1 MDKLMINN
9 SFIEIFIGD
18 LSNTEYDAVVIPTN
32 SRLLPSGELRCKI
45 LRKAG
50 SKVQLECNEII
61 NRISQVSVGDSVMTT
76 GGDYS
81 QYLIHAN
88 GPRLGQVKEGQ
99 KLMQATWN
107 SLRLADA
114 KNLTSIVFPPISK
127 EMRGFTTEFCAKAML
142 ISIKKYLTEN
152 NTNLRNVSICVETQ
166 QDFEIF
172 GKLLAE
178 LAS

>member
-1 MDKLMINN
+1 MINN
-9 SFIEIFIGD
+9 SLIEIFIGD

-50 SKVQLECNEII
+50 NRVQLECNSII
-61 NRISQVSVGDSVMTT
+61 NKISQVSVGDSVMTT

-107 SLRLADA
+107 SLKLADA

-142 ISIKKYLTEN
+142 ISIKKYLKESN
-152 NTNLRNVSICVETQ
+152 KNLRNVSICLENQ

-172 GKLLAE
+172 GNLLAD
-178 LAS
+178 LGT

>member
-1 MDKLMINN
+1 MINN

-88 GPRLGQVKEGQ
+88 GPRLGQMKEGQ

-107 SLRLADA
+107 SLRLADT

-178 LAS
+178 YAS

>member
-9 SFIEIFIGD
+9 SLIEIFIGD

-50 SKVQLECNEII
+50 TQVQVECNILI
-61 NRISQVSVGDSVMTT
+61 NNISQVPVGDSVMTT
-76 GGDYS
+76 GGVYS

-107 SLRLADA
+107 SLKLADA

-142 ISIKKYLTEN
+142 ISIKKYLKEN
-152 NTNLRNVSICVETQ
+152 NKNLRNVSICLETQ
-166 QDFEIF
+166 QDLEIF

-178 LAS
+178 MAS

>member
-107 SLRLADA
+107 SLKLADA

>member
-9 SFIEIFIGD
+9 SLIEIFIGD

-50 SKVQLECNEII
+50 TQVQVECNILI
-61 NRISQVSVGDSVMTT
+61 NNISQVAVGDSVMTT
-76 GGDYS
+76 GGNYT
-81 QYLIHAN
+81 QFIIHAN
-88 GPRLGQVKEGQ
+88 TPRLGQGNEGK

-107 SLRLADA
+107 SLKLADA

-142 ISIKKYLTEN
+142 LSIKKYLNEN
-152 NTNLRNVSICVETQ
+152 NKNLRNVSICLETQ

-172 GKLLAE
+172 GNLLSD

>member
-1 MDKLMINN
+1 MINN

-107 SLRLADA
+107 SLKLADA

-127 EMRGFTTEFCAKAML
+127 EMRGFTTKFCAKVML

>member
-1 MDKLMINN
+1 MINN

>member
-1 MDKLMINN
+1 MINN
-9 SFIEIFIGD
+9 SLIEIFIGD

-50 SKVQLECNEII
+50 NRVQLECNSII
-61 NRISQVSVGDSVMTT
+61 NKISQVLVGDSVMTT

-107 SLRLADA
+107 SLKLADA

-142 ISIKKYLTEN
+142 ISMKKYLKESN
-152 NTNLRNVSICVETQ
+152 KNLRNVSICLENQ

-172 GKLLAE
+172 GNLLAD
-178 LAS
+178 LGT

>member
-1 MDKLMINN
+1 M
-9 SFIEIFIGD
+9 
-18 LSNTEYDAVVIPTN
+18 
-32 SRLLPSGELRCKI
+32 RLLRLLDIKSSI
-45 LRKAG
+45 
-50 SKVQLECNEII
+50 
-61 NRISQVSVGDSVMTT
+61 MTT

-88 GPRLGQVKEGQ
+88 GPRLGQVKAGQ

-107 SLRLADA
+107 SLKLADA

-142 ISIKKYLTEN
+142 LSIKKYLKEN
-152 NTNLRNVSICVETQ
+152 NKNLRNVSICLETQ

-172 GKLLAE
+172 GNLLAD
-178 LAS
+178 LGA